1 MDETGRSEPI
11 VIERVFE
18 PDKDLLGLLLVGD
31 PSESSVRSYL
41 NQGIVFV
48 GKTADAL
55 VAASVLLERD
65 DGIELMNI
73 SIRPENQRN
82 GYGRQM
88 INHLTCFAKGNG
100 ASKFLVGT
108 GNSSVGPLAFYKS
121 LGFQIVG
128 TIENYFADYDPPI
141 FENGV
146 RCIDLIQLEYVFE
159 EL

>member
-1 MDETGRSEPI
+1 MDETCRSEPI
-11 VIERVFE
+11 VIDRVSE
-18 PDKDLLGLLLVGD
+18 PDEDLLGLLLAGD
-31 PSESSVRSYL
+31 PSEFAIRRYL
-41 NQGIVFV
+41 NQGLVFV

-73 SIRPENQRN
+73 SIRPGYHRK

-88 INHLTCFAKGNG
+88 INHLIRFANGNG
-100 ASKFLVGT
+100 TSKLLVGT

-141 FENGV
+141 FEDGV